1 MKENKLKDY
10 IKEKRE
16 QLGISQR
23 ELARR
28 IKIDNSTIFYI
39 ETGRIKKP
47 SIDVLVKIS
56 KELNLNIFELILMS
70 FYDEL
75 EKTIYINSLYELLE
89 ILEQGNELNE

>member
-1 MKENKLKDY
+1 MKENKLNDY

-28 IKIDNSTIFYI
+28 IKIDNSTISYI

-47 SIDVLVKIS
+47 SISILVKIS
-56 KELNLNIFELILMS
+56 EELNLNIFELILMS
-70 FYDEL
+70 C
-75 EKTIYINSLYELLE
+75 YE
-89 ILEQGNELNE
+89 NWKK